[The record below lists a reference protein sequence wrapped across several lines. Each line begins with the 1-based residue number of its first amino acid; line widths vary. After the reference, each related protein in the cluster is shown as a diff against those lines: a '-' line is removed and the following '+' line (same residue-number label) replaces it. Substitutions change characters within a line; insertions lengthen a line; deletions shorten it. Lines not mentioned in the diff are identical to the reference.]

1 MKKDIKKIVTIK
13 QVLNE
18 NTTTLYAMIDKGQY
32 RELTCKV
39 QELLNDERLK
49 TNKDVEKAKTIFRN
63 CERNRNLYY
72 STLMTYITGIKVS

>member
-1 MKKDIKKIVTIK
+1 MKNQKTITIK

-18 NTTTLYAMIDKGQY
+18 NVTELYDLINKNQY
-32 RELTCKV
+32 KRLTIRV

-49 TNKDVEKAKTIFRN
+49 TNEATPKAKAIFAN
-63 CERNRNLYY
+63 CERNKNLYY

>member
-1 MKKDIKKIVTIK
+1 MKAKKVITIK

-18 NTTTLYAMIDKGQY
+18 NVTELYDLINKNQY
-32 RELTCKV
+32 KNLTVRV
-39 QELLNDERLK
+39 QQLLDDERLK
-49 TNKDVEKAKTIFRN
+49 TNKDVAKAKTIFTN